1 MNRLV
6 PYHVHSVMNRHA
18 PLVRL
23 MLAETSQ
30 PSVSQENVQK
40 NEMDCQGLASSS
52 FAELEPACV
61 EVNFQGLASSSLAEL
76 LSRQKLGQGTLHPP
90 TIAFVK
96 LP

>member
-18 PLVRL
+18 PLVCL

-30 PSVSQENVQK
+30 QENVQK
-40 NEMDCQGLASSS
+40 NEMDCQGS

-61 EVNFQGLASSSLAEL
+61 EVNFQGLASGSLAEL
-76 LSRQKLGQGTLHPP
+76 LSRQKLGQGALHPP